1 MKLTTFNSLFV
12 LSMIKF
18 KFFLHWSLLSLLITI
33 VAKEFTH
40 FPCLGSQALKD
51 AGLDYGN
58 IEQAVVGYC
67 YGKNV
72 LWATVFHLTATP
84 HPPPLWMKLVD
95 FLPPKKKRT
104 KPKTQSTPHPPEKIA
119 QFLYVPFQR
128 ACSY

>member
-33 VAKEFTH
+33 VAIEFTH

-84 HPPPLWMKLVD
+84 HPIWMKLVD
-95 FLPPKKKRT
+95 FLPPKKKKNKSKHSPPAT
-104 KPKTQSTPHPPEKIA
+104 PPEKVA

>member
-18 KFFLHWSLLSLLITI
+18 KFFLHLSLLSLLSLLITI
-33 VAKEFTH
+33 VAIEFTH

-51 AGLDYGN
+51 AGLDYSN

-72 LWATVFHLTATP
+72 LWATVFHLTAIP
-84 HPPPLWMKLVD
+84 HPPPLWMRLGD
-95 FLPPKKKRT
+95 
-104 KPKTQSTPHPPEKIA
+104 
-119 QFLYVPFQR
+119 
-128 ACSY
+128 

>member
-1 MKLTTFNSLFV
+1 M
-12 LSMIKF
+12 
-18 KFFLHWSLLSLLITI
+18 SLLITI
-33 VAKEFTH
+33 VAEEFTH

-84 HPPPLWMKLVD
+84 HPPPIWMKLVD
-95 FLPPKKKRT
+95 FLPPKKKNN
-104 KPKTQSTPHPPEKIA
+104 KSKHSPPSPPPPPEKVA